1 MSLHI
6 NFIDPVETN
15 KWDELILN
23 YPEYSFFHTST
34 WAKVL
39 LETYNYRPHYL
50 MAEEDGVLKAAL
62 PLMEVNSWFTGSRA
76 VSLPFSD
83 YCEPLISSDVSFKE
97 ILNIVID
104 YCKKKKLNYLEI
116 RGGNRFFDNI
126 LESTSIYNHKPHSH
140 IGK

>member
-1 MSLHI
+1 MSLHV
-6 NFIDPVETN
+6 NFVDPVKVN

-23 YPEYSFFHTST
+23 FPEYSFSHTLS

-50 MAEEDGVLKAAL
+50 TAEKDGILKAVL
-62 PLMEVNSWFTGSRA
+62 PLMEVNSWLTGSRA

-83 YCEPLISSDVSFKE
+83 YCEPIISSDLSFKE

-104 YCKKKKLNYLEI
+104 YCKKNKLNYLEI
-116 RGGNRFFDNI
+116 RGGNRLF
-126 LESTSIYNHKPHSH
+126 
-140 IGK
+140 